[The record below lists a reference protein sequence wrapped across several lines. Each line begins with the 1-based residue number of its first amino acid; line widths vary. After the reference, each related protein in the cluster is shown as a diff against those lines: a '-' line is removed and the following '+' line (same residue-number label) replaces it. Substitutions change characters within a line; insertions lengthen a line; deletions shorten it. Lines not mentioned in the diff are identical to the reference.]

1 MKSMQNLLS
10 NLYLNL
16 VDIEGLDVYH
26 FERPDDFKLPYA
38 VWSEQGEADSF
49 HSDNDKQDQVLNGS
63 LDFFTQTEFDSLA
76 DDIQEKLNSIEG
88 CGWTLASVQ
97 YEDSTKL
104 IHYTWDWELI

>member
-1 MKSMQNLLS
+1 MKSMQSLLS

-26 FERPDDFKLPYA
+26 FERPDDFELPYA
-38 VWSEQGEADSF
+38 VWAEQGEADSF
-49 HSDNDKQDQVLNGS
+49 HSDNDKQDQVLNGT

-88 CGWTLASVQ
+88 CGWTLNSVQ
-97 YEDSTKL
+97 YEDATKL